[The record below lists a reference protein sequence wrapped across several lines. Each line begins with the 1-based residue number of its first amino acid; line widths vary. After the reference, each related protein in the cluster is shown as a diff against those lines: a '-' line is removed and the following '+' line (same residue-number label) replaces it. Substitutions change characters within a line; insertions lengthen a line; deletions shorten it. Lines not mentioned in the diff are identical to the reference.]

1 MKLNKQTLHQGE
13 DKHLCKQHPLR
24 GTGAGWGRGREA
36 WGCLGHAGRTGWGRR
51 EPALEVH
58 GLSEGH
64 ELD

>member
-1 MKLNKQTLHQGE
+1 MKSEMKLNKQTLHQGE
-13 DKHLCKQHPLR
+13 DKRLRKQHPLR
-24 GTGAGWGRGREA
+24 GVGKGLEA
-36 WGCLGHAGRTGWGRR
+36 WGCLGHRGQTGWGRR